1 MDYKQTFDVL
11 VIGAGHAGCEAA
23 HAAARLGC
31 KTILITHSIETIG
44 QMSCNPAIGG
54 IGKSHLVREIDACDG
69 LMARITDASGI
80 QFRVLN
86 QRKGPAVRAT
96 RAQADRVL
104 YRTHM
109 RQAIENTEH
118 LTVFQQPVTDLIIK
132 NDVCLGVRLAMGIEL
147 YATCVVLT
155 AGTFLAGQIHIGL
168 NQQPGGRA
176 GDPPAD
182 KLSKSLRSYPFQM
195 GRLKTGT
202 PPRIDCRTVNIE
214 RLAIQNGDD
223 PTPYLSTMSVGN
235 EHPNQIPCYLSR
247 TTQKTADVILANLH
261 LSPMYSGVIE
271 GVGPRYCPSI
281 EDKIVRF
288 SDKPTHQVFLEP
300 EGLTSNEFYPNG
312 VSTSLPYEVQ
322 LAIIRSLEGCEDAI
336 ITRPGYAIEYDYFDP
351 RGLKKTL
358 ETKLIS
364 NLYLAGQINGT
375 TGYEEAGAQ
384 GLLAGANAA
393 LKALDRDP
401 WTVGRD
407 EGYLGVMV
415 DDLITLGTQEPY
427 RMFTSR
433 AEYRLM
439 LREDNADQRFTEKAH
454 TLGLVSEDRW
464 VQFCK
469 KREAISRETKRL
481 STLWV
486 QPNAE
491 AILRLGDRLTAPL
504 AREAS
509 AHDLLK
515 RPELGFSDL
524 KDVFGELEDI
534 NSEIANQIEIEVK
547 YSGYIDRQSQEI
559 AKLKKNENI
568 KIPVDIDYSQ
578 IKGLSNEVRQKL
590 STVKPETL
598 AQASRISGVTPAAV
612 SLLLVHLKRH
622 QAINQ
627 TSLAIS
633 L

>member
-1 MDYKQTFDVL
+1 MDYKQTFDVI

-31 KTILITHSIETIG
+31 NTLLLTHSIETIG

-69 LMARITDASGI
+69 LMARITDHSGI
-80 QFRVLN
+80 QFRILN
-86 QRKGPAVRAT
+86 QSKGPAVRAT
-96 RAQADRVL
+96 RAQADRML

-109 RQAIENTEH
+109 RSVIEDTPH
-118 LTVFQQPVTDLIIK
+118 LIIFQQPVTDLVIQ
-132 NDVCLGVRLAMGIEL
+132 NDQCTGVRLAMGLEL
-147 YATCVVLT
+147 RSRCVVLT

-182 KLSKSLRSYPFQM
+182 LLSQALKKYDFEI

-202 PPRIDCRTVNIE
+202 PPRIDKRSINLDNLNI
-214 RLAIQNGDD
+214 QYGDF
-223 PTPYLSTMSVGN
+223 PTPYLSSLSNGN
-235 EHPNQIPCYLSR
+235 EHPDQIPCYLSR
-247 TTQKTADVILANLH
+247 TTQQTADIILENLH
-261 LSPMYSGVIE
+261 LSPMYSGAIE

-322 LAIIRSLEGCEDAI
+322 LAIIQSLEGCEKAI

-351 RGLKKTL
+351 RGLKSTL
-358 ETKLIS
+358 ETKNVS

-384 GLLAGANAA
+384 GLLAGANAG
-393 LKALDRDP
+393 LRALDRES

-407 EGYLGVMV
+407 EGYLGVMI

-433 AEYRLM
+433 AEYRLI
-439 LREDNADQRFTEKAH
+439 LREDNADQRLTEQAYR
-454 TLGLVSEDRW
+454 LGFVSEQRW
-464 VQFCK
+464 RHFAE
-469 KREAISRETKRL
+469 KRETISRETQRL
-481 STLWV
+481 SSLWV
-486 QPNAE
+486 QPQAD
-491 AILRLGDRLTAPL
+491 AIMRLADQLTSSL
-504 AREAS
+504 SREAS
-509 AHDLLK
+509 AYELLK
-515 RPELGFSDL
+515 RPELKFQDIC
-524 KDVFGELEDI
+524 KVFPELNELDSKI
-534 NSEIANQIEIEVK
+534 SNQIEIEVK
-547 YSGYIDRQSQEI
+547 YSGYIARQNQEI
-559 AKLKKNENI
+559 SKLKKNENI
-568 KIPVDIDYSQ
+568 KIPEGLNYEKIQ
-578 IKGLSNEVRQKL
+578 GLSNEVRQKL
-590 STVKPETL
+590 IQTKPETL
-598 AQASRISGVTPAAV
+598 AQASRISGVTPAAL
-612 SLLLVHLKRH
+612 SLLLVHLKR
-622 QAINQ
+622 QQ
-627 TSLAIS
+627 LVDKTSLAV
-633 L
+633 

>member
-1 MDYKQTFDVL
+1 MDYKQTFDVI

-31 KTILITHSIETIG
+31 NTLLLTHSIETIG

-69 LMARITDASGI
+69 LMARITDHSGI
-80 QFRVLN
+80 QFRILN
-86 QRKGPAVRAT
+86 QSKGPAVRAT
-96 RAQADRVL
+96 RAQADRML

-109 RQAIENTEH
+109 RSVIENTPH
-118 LTVFQQPVTDLIIK
+118 LTIFQQPVTDLVIQ
-132 NDVCLGVRLAMGIEL
+132 NDQCTGVHLAMGLEL
-147 YATCVVLT
+147 RSRCVVLT

-182 KLSKSLRSYPFQM
+182 LLSQALKKYDFEI

-202 PPRIDCRTVNIE
+202 PPRIDKRSIKLDNLNI
-214 RLAIQNGDD
+214 QYGDF
-223 PTPYLSTMSVGN
+223 PTPYLSSLSNGS
-235 EHPNQIPCYLSR
+235 EHPDQIPCYLSR
-247 TTQKTADVILANLH
+247 TTQQTADIILENLH
-261 LSPMYSGVIE
+261 LSPMYSGAIE

-322 LAIIRSLEGCEDAI
+322 LAIIQSLEGCEKAI

-351 RGLKKTL
+351 RGLKSTL
-358 ETKLIS
+358 ETKNVS

-384 GLLAGANAA
+384 GLLAGANAG
-393 LKALDRDP
+393 LRALDRES

-407 EGYLGVMV
+407 EGYLGVMI

-433 AEYRLM
+433 AEYRLI
-439 LREDNADQRFTEKAH
+439 LREDNADQRLTEQAYR
-454 TLGLVSEDRW
+454 LGFVSEQRW
-464 VQFCK
+464 RHFAE
-469 KREAISRETKRL
+469 KRETISRETQRL
-481 STLWV
+481 SSLWV
-486 QPNAE
+486 QPQAD
-491 AILRLGDRLTAPL
+491 AIMRLADQLTSSL
-504 AREAS
+504 SREAS
-509 AHDLLK
+509 AYELLK
-515 RPELGFSDL
+515 RPELKFQDIC
-524 KDVFGELEDI
+524 KIFPELNELDSKI
-534 NSEIANQIEIEVK
+534 SNQIEIEVK
-547 YSGYIDRQSQEI
+547 YSGYIARQNQEI
-559 AKLKKNENI
+559 SKLKKNENI
-568 KIPVDIDYSQ
+568 KIPEGLNYEKIQ
-578 IKGLSNEVRQKL
+578 GLSNEVRQKL
-590 STVKPETL
+590 IQTKPETL
-598 AQASRISGVTPAAV
+598 AQASRISGVTPAAL
-612 SLLLVHLKRH
+612 SLLLVHLKR
-622 QAINQ
+622 QQ
-627 TSLAIS
+627 LVDKTSLAV
-633 L
+633 

>member
-1 MDYKQTFDVL
+1 MDYKQTFDVI

-31 KTILITHSIETIG
+31 NTLLLTHSIETIG

-69 LMARITDASGI
+69 LMARITDHSGI
-80 QFRVLN
+80 QFRILN
-86 QRKGPAVRAT
+86 QSKGPAVRAT
-96 RAQADRVL
+96 RAQADRML

-109 RQAIENTEH
+109 RSVIEDTPH
-118 LTVFQQPVTDLIIK
+118 LIIFQQPVTDLVIQ
-132 NDVCLGVRLAMGIEL
+132 NDQCTGVRLAMGLEL
-147 YATCVVLT
+147 RSRCVVLT

-182 KLSKSLRSYPFQM
+182 LLSQALKKYDFEI

-202 PPRIDCRTVNIE
+202 PPRIDKRSINLDNLNI
-214 RLAIQNGDD
+214 QYGDF
-223 PTPYLSTMSVGN
+223 PTPYLSSLSNGN
-235 EHPNQIPCYLSR
+235 EHPDQIPCYLSR
-247 TTQKTADVILANLH
+247 TTQQTADVILENLH
-261 LSPMYSGVIE
+261 LSPMYSGAIE

-322 LAIIRSLEGCEDAI
+322 LAIIQSLEGCEKAI

-351 RGLKKTL
+351 RGLKSTL
-358 ETKLIS
+358 ETKNVS

-384 GLLAGANAA
+384 GLLAGANAG
-393 LKALDRDP
+393 LRALDRES

-407 EGYLGVMV
+407 EGYLGVMI

-433 AEYRLM
+433 AEYRLI
-439 LREDNADQRFTEKAH
+439 LREDNADQRLTEQAYR
-454 TLGLVSEDRW
+454 LGFVSEQRW
-464 VQFCK
+464 RHFAE
-469 KREAISRETKRL
+469 KRETISRETQRL
-481 STLWV
+481 SSLWV
-486 QPNAE
+486 QPQAD
-491 AILRLGDRLTAPL
+491 AIMRLADQLTSSL
-504 AREAS
+504 SREAS
-509 AHDLLK
+509 AYELLK
-515 RPELGFSDL
+515 RPELKFQDIC
-524 KDVFGELEDI
+524 KIFPELNELDSKI
-534 NSEIANQIEIEVK
+534 SNQIEIEVK
-547 YSGYIDRQSQEI
+547 YSGYIARQNQEI
-559 AKLKKNENI
+559 SKLKKNENI
-568 KIPVDIDYSQ
+568 KIPEGLNYEKIQ
-578 IKGLSNEVRQKL
+578 GLSNEVRQKL
-590 STVKPETL
+590 IQTKPETL
-598 AQASRISGVTPAAV
+598 AQASRISGVTPAAL
-612 SLLLVHLKRH
+612 SLLLVHLKR
-622 QAINQ
+622 QQ
-627 TSLAIS
+627 LVDKTSLAV
-633 L
+633 

>member
-1 MDYKQTFDVL
+1 MDYKQTFDVI

-31 KTILITHSIETIG
+31 NTLLLTHSIETIG

-69 LMARITDASGI
+69 LMARITDHSGI
-80 QFRVLN
+80 QFRILN
-86 QRKGPAVRAT
+86 QSKGPAVRAT
-96 RAQADRVL
+96 RAQADRML

-109 RQAIENTEH
+109 RSVIEDTPH
-118 LTVFQQPVTDLIIK
+118 LIIFQQPVTDLVIQ
-132 NDVCLGVRLAMGIEL
+132 NDQCTGVRLAMGLEL
-147 YATCVVLT
+147 RSRCVVLT

-182 KLSKSLRSYPFQM
+182 LLSQALKKYDFEI

-202 PPRIDCRTVNIE
+202 PPRIDKRSINLDNLNI
-214 RLAIQNGDD
+214 QYGDF
-223 PTPYLSTMSVGN
+223 PTPYLSSLSNGN
-235 EHPNQIPCYLSR
+235 EHPDQIPCYLSR
-247 TTQKTADVILANLH
+247 TTQQTADVILENLH
-261 LSPMYSGVIE
+261 LSPMYSGAIE

-322 LAIIRSLEGCEDAI
+322 LAIIQSLEGCEKAI

-351 RGLKKTL
+351 RGLKSTL
-358 ETKLIS
+358 ETKNVS

-384 GLLAGANAA
+384 GLLAGANAG
-393 LKALDRDP
+393 LRALDRES

-407 EGYLGVMV
+407 EGYLGVMI

-433 AEYRLM
+433 AEYRLI
-439 LREDNADQRFTEKAH
+439 LREDNADQRLTEQAYR
-454 TLGLVSEDRW
+454 LGFVSEQRW
-464 VQFCK
+464 RHFAE
-469 KREAISRETKRL
+469 KRETISRETQRL
-481 STLWV
+481 SSLWV
-486 QPNAE
+486 QPQAD
-491 AILRLGDRLTAPL
+491 AIMRLADQLTSSL
-504 AREAS
+504 SREAS
-509 AHDLLK
+509 AYELLK
-515 RPELGFSDL
+515 RPELKFQDIC
-524 KDVFGELEDI
+524 KVFPELNELDSKI
-534 NSEIANQIEIEVK
+534 SNQIEIEVK
-547 YSGYIDRQSQEI
+547 YSGYIARQNQEI
-559 AKLKKNENI
+559 SKLKKNENI
-568 KIPVDIDYSQ
+568 KIPEGLNYEKIQ
-578 IKGLSNEVRQKL
+578 GLSNEVRQKL
-590 STVKPETL
+590 IQTKPETL
-598 AQASRISGVTPAAV
+598 AQASRISGVTPAAL
-612 SLLLVHLKRH
+612 SLLLVHLKR
-622 QAINQ
+622 QQ
-627 TSLAIS
+627 LVDKTSLAV
-633 L
+633 

>member
-1 MDYKQTFDVL
+1 MDYKQTFDVI

-31 KTILITHSIETIG
+31 NTLLLTHSIETIG

-69 LMARITDASGI
+69 LMARITDHSGI
-80 QFRVLN
+80 QFRILN
-86 QRKGPAVRAT
+86 QSKGPAVRAT
-96 RAQADRVL
+96 RAQADRML

-109 RQAIENTEH
+109 RSVIENTPH
-118 LTVFQQPVTDLIIK
+118 LTIFQQPVTDLVIQ
-132 NDVCLGVRLAMGIEL
+132 NDQCTGVRLAMGLEL
-147 YATCVVLT
+147 RSRCVVLT

-182 KLSKSLRSYPFQM
+182 LLSQALKKYDFEI

-202 PPRIDCRTVNIE
+202 PPRIDKRSINLDNLNI
-214 RLAIQNGDD
+214 QYGDF
-223 PTPYLSTMSVGN
+223 PTPYLSSLSNGS
-235 EHPNQIPCYLSR
+235 EHPDQIPCYLSR
-247 TTQKTADVILANLH
+247 TTQQTADIILENLH
-261 LSPMYSGVIE
+261 LSPMYSGAIE

-322 LAIIRSLEGCEDAI
+322 LAIIQSLEGCEKAI

-351 RGLKKTL
+351 RGLKSTL
-358 ETKLIS
+358 ETKNVS

-384 GLLAGANAA
+384 GLLAGANAG
-393 LKALDRDP
+393 LRALDRES

-407 EGYLGVMV
+407 EGYLGVMI

-433 AEYRLM
+433 AEYRLI
-439 LREDNADQRFTEKAH
+439 LREDNADQRLTEQAYR
-454 TLGLVSEDRW
+454 LGFVSEQRW
-464 VQFCK
+464 RHFAE
-469 KREAISRETKRL
+469 KRETISRETQRL
-481 STLWV
+481 SSLWV
-486 QPNAE
+486 QPQAD
-491 AILRLGDRLTAPL
+491 AIMRLADQLTSSL
-504 AREAS
+504 SREAS
-509 AHDLLK
+509 AYELLK
-515 RPELGFSDL
+515 RPELKFQDIC
-524 KDVFGELEDI
+524 KIFPELNELDSKI
-534 NSEIANQIEIEVK
+534 SNQIEIEVK
-547 YSGYIDRQSQEI
+547 YSGYIARQNQEI
-559 AKLKKNENI
+559 SKLKKNENI
-568 KIPVDIDYSQ
+568 KIPEGLNYEKIQ
-578 IKGLSNEVRQKL
+578 GLSNEVRQKL
-590 STVKPETL
+590 IKTKPETL
-598 AQASRISGVTPAAV
+598 AQASRISGVTPAAL
-612 SLLLVHLKRH
+612 SLLLVHLKR
-622 QAINQ
+622 QQ
-627 TSLAIS
+627 LVDKTSLAV
-633 L
+633 

>member
-1 MDYKQTFDVL
+1 MDYKQTFDVI

-31 KTILITHSIETIG
+31 NTLLLTHSIETIG

-69 LMARITDASGI
+69 LMARITDHSGI
-80 QFRVLN
+80 QFRILN
-86 QRKGPAVRAT
+86 QSKGPAVRAT
-96 RAQADRVL
+96 RAQADRML

-109 RQAIENTEH
+109 RSVIENTPH
-118 LTVFQQPVTDLIIK
+118 LTIFQQPVTDLVIQ
-132 NDVCLGVRLAMGIEL
+132 NDQCTGVRLAMGLEL
-147 YATCVVLT
+147 RSRCVVLT

-182 KLSKSLRSYPFQM
+182 LLSQALKKYDFEI

-202 PPRIDCRTVNIE
+202 PPRIDKRSINLDNLNI
-214 RLAIQNGDD
+214 QYGDF
-223 PTPYLSTMSVGN
+223 PTPYLSSLSNGS
-235 EHPNQIPCYLSR
+235 EHPDQIPCYLSR
-247 TTQKTADVILANLH
+247 TTQQTADIILENLH
-261 LSPMYSGVIE
+261 LSPMYSGAIE

-322 LAIIRSLEGCEDAI
+322 LAIIQSLEGCEKAI

-351 RGLKKTL
+351 RGLKSTL
-358 ETKLIS
+358 ETKNVS

-384 GLLAGANAA
+384 GLLAGANAG
-393 LKALDRDP
+393 LRALDRES

-407 EGYLGVMV
+407 EGYLGVMI

-433 AEYRLM
+433 AEYRLI
-439 LREDNADQRFTEKAH
+439 LREDNADQRLTEQAYR
-454 TLGLVSEDRW
+454 LGFVSEQRW
-464 VQFCK
+464 RHFAE
-469 KREAISRETKRL
+469 KRETISRETQRL
-481 STLWV
+481 SSLWV
-486 QPNAE
+486 QPQAD
-491 AILRLGDRLTAPL
+491 AIMRLADQLTSSL
-504 AREAS
+504 SREAS
-509 AHDLLK
+509 AYELLK
-515 RPELGFSDL
+515 RPELKFQDIC
-524 KDVFGELEDI
+524 KVFPELNELDSKI
-534 NSEIANQIEIEVK
+534 SNQIEIEVK
-547 YSGYIDRQSQEI
+547 YSGYIARQNQEI
-559 AKLKKNENI
+559 SKLKKNENI
-568 KIPVDIDYSQ
+568 KIPEGLNYEKIQ
-578 IKGLSNEVRQKL
+578 GLSNEVRQKL
-590 STVKPETL
+590 IQTKPETL
-598 AQASRISGVTPAAV
+598 AQASRISGVTPAAL
-612 SLLLVHLKRH
+612 SLLLVHLKR
-622 QAINQ
+622 QQ
-627 TSLAIS
+627 LVDKTSLAV
-633 L
+633 

>member
-1 MDYKQTFDVL
+1 MDHKQTFDVI

-31 KTILITHSIETIG
+31 NTLLLTHSIETIG

-69 LMARITDASGI
+69 LMARITDHSGI
-80 QFRVLN
+80 QFRILN
-86 QRKGPAVRAT
+86 QSKGPAVRAT
-96 RAQADRVL
+96 RAQADRML

-109 RQAIENTEH
+109 RSVIENTPH
-118 LTVFQQPVTDLIIK
+118 LTIFQQPVTDLVIQ
-132 NDVCLGVRLAMGIEL
+132 NDQCTGVRLAMGLEL
-147 YATCVVLT
+147 RSRCVVLT

-182 KLSKSLRSYPFQM
+182 LLSQALKKYDFEI

-202 PPRIDCRTVNIE
+202 PPRIDKRSINLDNLNI
-214 RLAIQNGDD
+214 QYGDF
-223 PTPYLSTMSVGN
+223 PTPYLSSLSNGS
-235 EHPNQIPCYLSR
+235 EHPDQIPCYLSR
-247 TTQKTADVILANLH
+247 TTQQTADVILENLH
-261 LSPMYSGVIE
+261 LSPMYSGAIE

-322 LAIIRSLEGCEDAI
+322 LAIIQSLEGCEKAI

-351 RGLKKTL
+351 RGLKSTL
-358 ETKLIS
+358 ETKNVS

-384 GLLAGANAA
+384 GLLAGANAG
-393 LKALDRDP
+393 LRALDRES

-407 EGYLGVMV
+407 EGYLGVMI

-433 AEYRLM
+433 AEYRLI
-439 LREDNADQRFTEKAH
+439 LREDNADQRLTEQAYR
-454 TLGLVSEDRW
+454 LGFVSEQRW
-464 VQFCK
+464 RHFAE
-469 KREAISRETKRL
+469 KRETISRETQRL
-481 STLWV
+481 SSLWV
-486 QPNAE
+486 QPQAD
-491 AILRLGDRLTAPL
+491 AIMRLADQLTSSL
-504 AREAS
+504 SREAS
-509 AHDLLK
+509 AYELLK
-515 RPELGFSDL
+515 RPELKFQDIC
-524 KDVFGELEDI
+524 KVFPELNELDSKI
-534 NSEIANQIEIEVK
+534 SNQIEIEVK
-547 YSGYIDRQSQEI
+547 YSGYIARQNQEI
-559 AKLKKNENI
+559 SKLKKNENI
-568 KIPVDIDYSQ
+568 KIPEGLNYEKIQ
-578 IKGLSNEVRQKL
+578 GLSNEVRQKL
-590 STVKPETL
+590 IQTKPETL
-598 AQASRISGVTPAAV
+598 AQASRISGVTPAAL
-612 SLLLVHLKRH
+612 SLLLVHLKR
-622 QAINQ
+622 QQ
-627 TSLAIS
+627 LVDKTSLAV
-633 L
+633 

>member
-1 MDYKQTFDVL
+1 MDYKQTFDVI

-31 KTILITHSIETIG
+31 NTLLLTHSIETIG

-69 LMARITDASGI
+69 LMARITDHSGI
-80 QFRVLN
+80 QFRILN
-86 QRKGPAVRAT
+86 QSKGPAVRAT
-96 RAQADRVL
+96 RAQADRML

-109 RQAIENTEH
+109 RSVIENTPH
-118 LTVFQQPVTDLIIK
+118 LTIFQQPVTDLVIQ
-132 NDVCLGVRLAMGIEL
+132 NDQCTGVRLAMGLEL
-147 YATCVVLT
+147 RSRCVVLT

-182 KLSKSLRSYPFQM
+182 LLSQALKKYDFEI

-202 PPRIDCRTVNIE
+202 PPRIDKRSINLDNLNI
-214 RLAIQNGDD
+214 QYGDF
-223 PTPYLSTMSVGN
+223 PTPYLSSLSNGN
-235 EHPNQIPCYLSR
+235 EHPDQIPCYLSR
-247 TTQKTADVILANLH
+247 TTQQTADVILENLH
-261 LSPMYSGVIE
+261 LSPMYSGAIE

-322 LAIIRSLEGCEDAI
+322 LAIIQSLEGCEKAI

-351 RGLKKTL
+351 RGLKSTL
-358 ETKLIS
+358 ETKNVS

-384 GLLAGANAA
+384 GLLAGANAG
-393 LKALDRDP
+393 LRALDRES

-407 EGYLGVMV
+407 EGYLGVMI

-433 AEYRLM
+433 AEYRLI
-439 LREDNADQRFTEKAH
+439 LREDNADQRLTEQAYR
-454 TLGLVSEDRW
+454 LGFVSEQRW
-464 VQFCK
+464 RHFAE
-469 KREAISRETKRL
+469 KRETISRETQRL
-481 STLWV
+481 SSLWV
-486 QPNAE
+486 QPQAD
-491 AILRLGDRLTAPL
+491 AIMRLADQLTSSL
-504 AREAS
+504 SREAS
-509 AHDLLK
+509 AYELLK
-515 RPELGFSDL
+515 RPELKFQDIC
-524 KDVFGELEDI
+524 KIFPELNELDSKI
-534 NSEIANQIEIEVK
+534 SNQIEIEVK
-547 YSGYIDRQSQEI
+547 YSGYIARQNQEI
-559 AKLKKNENI
+559 SKLKKNENI
-568 KIPVDIDYSQ
+568 KIPEGLNYEKIQ
-578 IKGLSNEVRQKL
+578 GLSNEVRQKL
-590 STVKPETL
+590 IQTKPETL
-598 AQASRISGVTPAAV
+598 AQASRISGVTPAAL
-612 SLLLVHLKRH
+612 SLLLVHLKR
-622 QAINQ
+622 QQ
-627 TSLAIS
+627 LVDKTSLAV
-633 L
+633 

>member
-1 MDYKQTFDVL
+1 MDYKQTFDVI

-31 KTILITHSIETIG
+31 NTLLLTHSIETIG

-69 LMARITDASGI
+69 LMARITDHSGI
-80 QFRVLN
+80 QFRILN
-86 QRKGPAVRAT
+86 QSKGPAVRAT
-96 RAQADRVL
+96 RAQADRML

-109 RQAIENTEH
+109 RSVIENTPH
-118 LTVFQQPVTDLIIK
+118 LTIFQQPVTDLVIQ
-132 NDVCLGVRLAMGIEL
+132 NDQCTGVRLAMGLEL
-147 YATCVVLT
+147 RSRCVVLT

-182 KLSKSLRSYPFQM
+182 LLSQALKKYDFEI

-202 PPRIDCRTVNIE
+202 PPRIDKRSINLDNLNI
-214 RLAIQNGDD
+214 QYGDF
-223 PTPYLSTMSVGN
+223 PTPYLSSLSNGN
-235 EHPNQIPCYLSR
+235 EHPDQIPCYLSR
-247 TTQKTADVILANLH
+247 TTQQTADIILENLH
-261 LSPMYSGVIE
+261 LSPMYSGAIE

-322 LAIIRSLEGCEDAI
+322 LAIIQSLEGCEKAI

-351 RGLKKTL
+351 RGLKSTL
-358 ETKLIS
+358 ETKNVS

-384 GLLAGANAA
+384 GLLAGANAG
-393 LKALDRDP
+393 LRALDRES

-407 EGYLGVMV
+407 EGYLGVMI

-433 AEYRLM
+433 AEYRLI
-439 LREDNADQRFTEKAH
+439 LREDNADQRLTEQAYR
-454 TLGLVSEDRW
+454 LGFVSEQRW
-464 VQFCK
+464 RHFAE
-469 KREAISRETKRL
+469 KRETISRETQRL
-481 STLWV
+481 SSLWV
-486 QPNAE
+486 QPQAD
-491 AILRLGDRLTAPL
+491 AIMRLADQLTSSL
-504 AREAS
+504 SREAS
-509 AHDLLK
+509 AYELLK
-515 RPELGFSDL
+515 RPELKFQDIC
-524 KDVFGELEDI
+524 KVFPELNELDSKI
-534 NSEIANQIEIEVK
+534 SNQIEIEVK
-547 YSGYIDRQSQEI
+547 YSGYIARQNQEI
-559 AKLKKNENI
+559 SKLKKNENI
-568 KIPVDIDYSQ
+568 KIPEGLNYEKIQ
-578 IKGLSNEVRQKL
+578 GLSNEVRQKL
-590 STVKPETL
+590 IQTKPETL
-598 AQASRISGVTPAAV
+598 AQASRISGVTPAAL
-612 SLLLVHLKRH
+612 SLLLVHLKR
-622 QAINQ
+622 QQ
-627 TSLAIS
+627 LVDKTSLAV
-633 L
+633 

>member
-1 MDYKQTFDVL
+1 MDYKQTFDVI

-31 KTILITHSIETIG
+31 NTLLLTHSIETIG

-69 LMARITDASGI
+69 LMARITDHSGI
-80 QFRVLN
+80 QFKILN
-86 QRKGPAVRAT
+86 QSKGPAVRAT
-96 RAQADRVL
+96 RAQADRML

-109 RQAIENTEH
+109 RSVIENTPH
-118 LTVFQQPVTDLIIK
+118 LTVFQQPVTDLVIQ
-132 NDVCLGVRLAMGIEL
+132 NNQCTGVRLAMGLEL
-147 YATCVVLT
+147 RSRCVVLT

-182 KLSKSLRSYPFQM
+182 LLSRALKQYDFEI

-202 PPRIDCRTVNIE
+202 PPRIDKRSINLDNLNI
-214 RLAIQNGDD
+214 QYGDF
-223 PTPYLSTMSVGN
+223 PTPYLSSLSNGN
-235 EHPNQIPCYLSR
+235 EHPDQIPCYLSR
-247 TTQKTADVILANLH
+247 TTQQTADIILENLH
-261 LSPMYSGVIE
+261 LSPMYSGAIE

-322 LAIIRSLEGCEDAI
+322 LAIIQSLEGCEKAI

-351 RGLKKTL
+351 RGLKNTL
-358 ETKLIS
+358 ETKNVS

-384 GLLAGANAA
+384 GLLAGANAG
-393 LKALDRDP
+393 LRALDRES

-407 EGYLGVMV
+407 EGYLGVMI

-433 AEYRLM
+433 AEYRLI
-439 LREDNADQRFTEKAH
+439 LREDNADQRLTEQAYR
-454 TLGLVSEDRW
+454 LGFVSEQRW
-464 VQFCK
+464 RYFAE
-469 KREAISRETKRL
+469 KRETISRETQRL
-481 STLWV
+481 SSLWV
-486 QPNAE
+486 QPQAD
-491 AILRLGDRLTAPL
+491 AIMRLADQLTSPL
-504 AREAS
+504 SREAS
-509 AHDLLK
+509 AYELLK
-515 RPELGFSDL
+515 RPELKFQDIC
-524 KDVFGELEDI
+524 KVFPELNELDSKI
-534 NSEIANQIEIEVK
+534 SNQIEIEVK
-547 YSGYIDRQSQEI
+547 YSGYIARQNQEI
-559 AKLKKNENI
+559 SKLKKNENI
-568 KIPVDIDYSQ
+568 KIPEGLNYEKIQ
-578 IKGLSNEVRQKL
+578 GLSNEVRQKL
-590 STVKPETL
+590 IKTKPETL
-598 AQASRISGVTPAAV
+598 AQASRISGVTPAAL
-612 SLLLVHLKRH
+612 SLLLVHLKR
-622 QAINQ
+622 QQ
-627 TSLAIS
+627 LVDKTSLAV
-633 L
+633 

>member
-1 MDYKQTFDVL
+1 MDYKQTFDVI

-31 KTILITHSIETIG
+31 NTLLLTHSIETIG

-69 LMARITDASGI
+69 LMARITDHSGI
-80 QFRVLN
+80 QFRILN
-86 QRKGPAVRAT
+86 QSKGPAVRAT
-96 RAQADRVL
+96 RAQADRML

-109 RQAIENTEH
+109 RSVIENTPH
-118 LTVFQQPVTDLIIK
+118 LTIFQQPVTDLVIQ
-132 NDVCLGVRLAMGIEL
+132 NDQCTGVRLAMGLEL
-147 YATCVVLT
+147 RSRCVVLT

-182 KLSKSLRSYPFQM
+182 LLSQALKKYDFEI

-202 PPRIDCRTVNIE
+202 PPRIDKRSINLDNLNI
-214 RLAIQNGDD
+214 QYGDF
-223 PTPYLSTMSVGN
+223 PTPYLSSLSNGN
-235 EHPNQIPCYLSR
+235 EHPDQIPCYLSR
-247 TTQKTADVILANLH
+247 TTQQTADIILENLH
-261 LSPMYSGVIE
+261 LSPMYSGAIE

-322 LAIIRSLEGCEDAI
+322 LAIIQSLEGCEKAI

-351 RGLKKTL
+351 RGLKSTL
-358 ETKLIS
+358 ETKNVS

-384 GLLAGANAA
+384 GLLAGANAG
-393 LKALDRDP
+393 LRALDRES

-407 EGYLGVMV
+407 EGYLGVMI

-433 AEYRLM
+433 AEYRLI
-439 LREDNADQRFTEKAH
+439 LREDNADQRLTEQAYR
-454 TLGLVSEDRW
+454 LGFVSEQRW
-464 VQFCK
+464 RHFAE
-469 KREAISRETKRL
+469 KRETISRETQRL
-481 STLWV
+481 SSLWV
-486 QPNAE
+486 QPQAD
-491 AILRLGDRLTAPL
+491 AIMRLADQLTSSL
-504 AREAS
+504 SREAS
-509 AHDLLK
+509 AYELLK
-515 RPELGFSDL
+515 RPELKFQDIC
-524 KDVFGELEDI
+524 KIFPELNELDSKI
-534 NSEIANQIEIEVK
+534 SNQIEIEVK
-547 YSGYIDRQSQEI
+547 YSAYIPRQNQEI
-559 AKLKKNENI
+559 SKLKKNENI
-568 KIPVDIDYSQ
+568 KIPEGLNYEKIQ
-578 IKGLSNEVRQKL
+578 GLSNEVRQKL
-590 STVKPETL
+590 IQTKPETL
-598 AQASRISGVTPAAV
+598 AQASRISGVTPAAL
-612 SLLLVHLKRH
+612 SLLLVHLKR
-622 QAINQ
+622 QQ
-627 TSLAIS
+627 LVDKTSLAV
-633 L
+633 